1 MPICSLLAET
11 AHSVSFSL
19 SRFSPRKR
27 MRNLALIVGGA
38 CAAMLP
44 DALQFAYM
52 RFPHQ
57 PLTIIQRFH
66 EWIHTSQ
73 RLRGR
78 PVLGVA
84 SQFAFVIVFLIAMH
98 PLLPN

>member
-1 MPICSLLAET
+1 MKYDWKLWADLLTIGGDGA
-11 AHSVSFSL
+11 L
-19 SRFSPRKR
+19 GII
-27 MRNLALIVGGA
+27 LAIALFTTQTHAKLPLIVGGA

-44 DALQFAYM
+44 DALQ
-52 RFPHQ
+52 
-57 PLTIIQRFH
+57 
-66 EWIHTSQ
+66 
-73 RLRGR
+73 LRGR